1 MKIAQMHIWF
11 REHAQMM
18 GMQNNR
24 AILPEQID
32 NLINTSTMDVVSEI
46 VNQNVGITSEN
57 VIANNGKLATIN
69 SLRTL
74 YKVGSKVFQGDKVSA
89 YAEPLDPFTF
99 RTEDLDIDALYY
111 SDFAIRY
118 MESAG
123 GQYPTVKPTS
133 WFPIRIVNDSDLA
146 NIQND
151 AILSPKVENP
161 VMVVYAND
169 EDNTFELYFGK
180 CKGTVAFGIADK
192 LSVGEVRY
200 SYIKKPVTVKYVSNT
215 SENNVDSDLPE
226 ALQIPMLK
234 HAVDLYKV
242 AVTGALFATQ
252 QQQGNRP
259 TNRNNASSENNS

>member
-18 GMQNNR
+18 GMQNTR

-32 NLINTSTMDVVSEI
+32 NFINTSSMDVVSEI
-46 VNQNVGITSEN
+46 VNQNVKVTSEN

-74 YKVGSKVFQGDKVSA
+74 YKVSSKVFQGNKVST
-89 YAEPLDPFTF
+89 YAESFTPFTF
-99 RTEDLDIDALYY
+99 RTEDLNIDALYY

-118 MESAG
+118 VENIDG
-123 GQYPTVKPTS
+123 ETPTVKPTR

-151 AILSPKVENP
+151 VILSPKIEHP

-169 EDNTFELYFGK
+169 EDNTFELYFGNF
-180 CKGTVAFGIADK
+180 KGTIASGIANK

-200 SYIKKPVTVKYVSNT
+200 SYIRKPVEVKYVSNT

-259 TNRNNASSENNS
+259 TNRDNASSENNS

>member
-32 NLINTSTMDVVSEI
+32 NLINTSSMDVVSEI

-74 YKVGSKVFQGDKVSA
+74 YKVGSKVFDGNRISA
-89 YAEPLDPFTF
+89 YAEPSDPFTF

-118 MESAG
+118 IENTEEQDSAA
-123 GQYPTVKPTS
+123 KPTR

-151 AILSPKVENP
+151 DILSPKVENP

-180 CKGTVAFGIADK
+180 CKGTVASGIANK
-192 LSVGEVRY
+192 LNVGEVIAAL
-200 SYIKKPVTVKYVSNT
+200 IKYASDFSGDDILLCKTVYGIEVKEENENEYEITINFVDGNT
-215 SENNVDSDLPE
+215 SDVVIDKDGHFIRFVS
-226 ALQIPMLK
+226 
-234 HAVDLYKV
+234 
-242 AVTGALFATQ
+242 
-252 QQQGNRP
+252 
-259 TNRNNASSENNS
+259 

>member
-1 MKIAQMHIWF
+1 M
-11 REHAQMM
+11 
-18 GMQNNR
+18 
-24 AILPEQID
+24 
-32 NLINTSTMDVVSEI
+32 
-46 VNQNVGITSEN
+46 
-57 VIANNGKLATIN
+57 
-69 SLRTL
+69 
-74 YKVGSKVFQGDKVSA
+74 GSKVFDGGKISA
-89 YAEPLDPFTF
+89 YAEPSNPFTF
-99 RTEDLDIDALYY
+99 TTENLDIDALYY

-118 MESAG
+118 IEDTEEQNSA
-123 GQYPTVKPTS
+123 VKPTR

-151 AILSPKVENP
+151 VILSPKVENP

-180 CKGTVAFGIADK
+180 CKGTVASGIANK
-192 LSVGEVRY
+192 LNVGEVRY
-200 SYIKKPVTVKYVSNT
+200 SYIKKPVTVKYVSDA

-252 QQQGNRP
+252 QQQGNRS

>member
-32 NLINTSTMDVVSEI
+32 NLINTSSMDVVSEI

-74 YKVGSKVFQGDKVSA
+74 YKVRSKVFNGGRISA
-89 YAEPLDPFTF
+89 YAEPSNPFTF
-99 RTEDLDIDALYY
+99 TTENLDIDALYY

-118 MESAG
+118 IEDTEEQNSA
-123 GQYPTVKPTS
+123 VKPTR

-151 AILSPKVENP
+151 VILSPKVENP

-180 CKGTVAFGIADK
+180 CKGTVASGIANK
-192 LSVGEVRY
+192 LNVGEVRY
-200 SYIKKPVTVKYVSNT
+200 SYIKKPVTVKYVSDA

-252 QQQGNRP
+252 QQQGNRS